1 MLCGRGLELNMRCR
15 TAELPPLD
23 DALDIRLGS
32 CLMRCHRNPTKAM
45 IKAMRANR
53 RRPAMD
59 TALPMTPDV
68 YESEA
73 YERHPM
79 WN

>member
-1 MLCGRGLELNMRCR
+1 
-15 TAELPPLD
+15 
-23 DALDIRLGS
+23 
-32 CLMRCHRNPTKAM
+32 MRCHRNPTKAM